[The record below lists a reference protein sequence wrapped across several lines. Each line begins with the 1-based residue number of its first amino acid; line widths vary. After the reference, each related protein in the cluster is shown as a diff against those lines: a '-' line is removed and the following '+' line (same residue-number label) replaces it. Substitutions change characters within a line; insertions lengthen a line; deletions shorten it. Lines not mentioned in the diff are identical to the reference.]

1 VQCRGQRDEGNG
13 REKVGDPHRADGL
26 GDLHGQIGVESTDWS
41 GAVDLLV
48 DVVAQDK
55 AGYVYLRLAALGTA
69 HSSSLLIV
77 MALSGGN
84 FSGRPGG

>member
-1 VQCRGQRDEGNG
+1 M
-13 REKVGDPHRADGL
+13 
-26 GDLHGQIGVESTDWS
+26 
-41 GAVDLLV
+41 DLLV

-84 FSGRPGG
+84 FSGRRGG